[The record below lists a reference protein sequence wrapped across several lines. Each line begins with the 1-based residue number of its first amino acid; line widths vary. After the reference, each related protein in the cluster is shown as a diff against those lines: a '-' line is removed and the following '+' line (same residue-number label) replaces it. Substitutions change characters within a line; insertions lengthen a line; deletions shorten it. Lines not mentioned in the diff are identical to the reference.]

1 VHLIKLIPNHR
12 PTPSTPPQIPLLEPV
27 FAPYHHRFAIQGRG
41 EEEAVT
47 LSLSFLFLFV
57 TVTVTVTVVFRPRFP
72 SAAVSLPTSD
82 TAVVGVVNVVVLLV
96 ISVVVV
102 GRRRRRR

>member
-57 TVTVTVTVVFRPRFP
+57 TVTVTVVFRPRFP